1 MEFLFFLLCFISHCP
16 PGWSEVISAS
26 LLFGII
32 CHSYKQHR
40 VFFLLEASAVAV
52 CERNSISIVGWK
64 WKGGCPQL
72 NQQTWQVF
80 LWVRGVTCC
89 LNFHASLISSVS
101 QWTWHLLPLKNGI
114 MNLSL
119 SPSLSVRYTCTHS
132 IVYSTTNLN
141 TKESI
146 VLQPRGAGN
155 STLVSWRV
163 IFSLC
168 AFLCKPSALWRLHCQ
183 IPHGSSAFRTVW
195 PSNTHVFASSSR
207 VSPAQTAI
215 SPDPAEYFR
224 FKRACLPDLGP
235 ALCCLA
241 VCSGSSQWLLESRS
255 DTKC

>member
-1 MEFLFFLLCFISHCP
+1 MCS
-16 PGWSEVISAS
+16 S
-26 LLFGII
+26 L
-32 CHSYKQHR
+32 
-40 VFFLLEASAVAV
+40 
-52 CERNSISIVGWK
+52 
-64 WKGGCPQL
+64 
-72 NQQTWQVF
+72 
-80 LWVRGVTCC
+80 
-89 LNFHASLISSVS
+89 
-101 QWTWHLLPLKNGI
+101 
-114 MNLSL
+114 
-119 SPSLSVRYTCTHS
+119 
-132 IVYSTTNLN
+132 
-141 TKESI
+141 
-146 VLQPRGAGN
+146 RGAGN

-224 FKRACLPDLGP
+224 FKRACLPDLRP

-255 DTKC
+255 DTKCSKTYGCLLALRWSFSPFSRTHTHAQKQTQRKGKLHLDDTVIRQPLCSLPVTHISLHQWKSSTS

>member
-52 CERNSISIVGWK
+52 YEWNSISIVGWK

-132 IVYSTTNLN
+132 IVYSATNLN

-146 VLQPRGAGN
+146 VLQPRG
-155 STLVSWRV
+155 SW
-163 IFSLC
+163 
-168 AFLCKPSALWRLHCQ
+168 
-183 IPHGSSAFRTVW
+183 
-195 PSNTHVFASSSR
+195 
-207 VSPAQTAI
+207 
-215 SPDPAEYFR
+215 E
-224 FKRACLPDLGP
+224 
-235 ALCCLA
+235 
-241 VCSGSSQWLLESRS
+241 
-255 DTKC
+255 